1 MDGILTSIDVGTSKV
16 CTTTVMMRDGHIAK
30 VLGTGIVPS
39 RGIHKAI
46 VSNIAE
52 PTAAIKDSVK
62 QAERASHSPVR
73 VAYTGITG
81 HHIASFNNRTTV
93 AVARRDHLVTQK
105 DIDRLIASSRQVE
118 LSEDKRIIHAIPR
131 QYYLDG
137 QVISGSPV
145 GLHGYRL
152 DVDSCLVTAG
162 VNFVQNLVKC
172 IQGAGVDVLDL
183 ILEPVASAEAVLEED
198 EKESGVILA
207 DIGAGTTDITVFKNG
222 SIWHNAAIPVG
233 GYQLTRDVAMAFG
246 LPYNAAEKLK
256 VLYGSVMPKDDNAPE
271 IVGLGPDGK
280 YGVNYQELCYIIEA
294 RAEEIIRM
302 IFSDLP
308 RSEWE
313 PWEPTSLVLSGGTS
327 NLPGIETL
335 VKETLGVKVRVGR
348 PRNLPE
354 GATILDNPAYATGVG
369 LLLWGTKY
377 GTSTVTTTEN
387 LLSRFFSQLRRFR
400 LPRIRIS
407 FGR

>member
-1 MDGILTSIDVGTSKV
+1 
-16 CTTTVMMRDGHIAK
+16 MRDGYIAK

-52 PTAAIKDSVK
+52 PTAAIKESVK
-62 QAERASHSPVR
+62 QAERNSSSAVR

-81 HHIASFNNRTTV
+81 HHIESFNNRTTV

-105 DIDRLIASSRQVE
+105 DIDRLIASSRQVA

-131 QYYLDG
+131 QFYLDG
-137 QVISGSPV
+137 QVISGSAV

-152 DVDSCLVTAG
+152 DVDTCLVTAG
-162 VNFVQNLVKC
+162 VNFVHNLVKC

-183 ILEPVASAEAVLEED
+183 ILEPVASAEAVLDEE
-198 EKESGVILA
+198 EKQRGVILA
-207 DIGAGTTDITVFKNG
+207 DIGAGTTDITVFKDG

-233 GYQLTRDVAMAFG
+233 GYQVTRDVAMAFG

-256 VLYGSVMPKDDNAPE
+256 VTYGSVIPKNGNAQE

-280 YGVNYQELCYIIEA
+280 YGVNYEELCYIIEA
-294 RAEEIIRM
+294 RAEEIVRM
-302 IFSDLP
+302 IFSTLP

-313 PWEPTSLVLSGGTS
+313 PWEPTTLVLSGGTA

-335 VKETLGVKVRVGR
+335 VKETLGMKVRIGK
-348 PRNLPE
+348 PKSLPE

-369 LLLWGTKY
+369 LLLWGNRY
-377 GTSTVTTTEN
+377 GRTTVTTTEN
-387 LLSRFFSQLRRFR
+387 LLNRFFSQLRRFR